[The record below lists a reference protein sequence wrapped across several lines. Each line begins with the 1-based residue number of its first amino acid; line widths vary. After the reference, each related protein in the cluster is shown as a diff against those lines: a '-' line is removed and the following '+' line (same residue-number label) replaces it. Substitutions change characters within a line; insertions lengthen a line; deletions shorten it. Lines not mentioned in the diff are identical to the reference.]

1 MVLGSL
7 CWAAS
12 VTVSAPPAPTAISM
26 SIVSEL
32 PSELVKYGM
41 VNEPAMSVAVMVLS
55 VSVIENALSATVKP
69 PNISSDR
76 GVVPRSTPSV
86 PLKPAE
92 PNCMLSRST
101 LGPSG
106 TLTSTDNPFWL
117 LTVRTLPPSAVLT
130 WPSSHARAVSIRLV
144 GAETDIVR
152 SRVPLCR
159 CREGG
164 GYGCQL
170 LRDLVE
176 RVRRRGE
183 AARILQ

>member
-12 VTVSAPPAPTAISM
+12 VTVSAPPAPTATSM

-32 PSELVKYGM
+32 PSELVKYGI
-41 VNEPAMSVAVMVLS
+41 VNEPAMSVAVMALS
-55 VSVIENALSATVKP
+55 VSVIENALSVTVKP

-76 GVVPRSTPSV
+76 GVVPRSMPSV

-101 LGPSG
+101 VGPSG
-106 TLTSTDNPFWL
+106 TLTSTDSPFLL

-130 WPSSHARAVSIRLV
+130 SPSSHPRAASIRLV
-144 GAETDIVR
+144 GAETDIVAHGF
-152 SRVPLCR
+152 PC
-159 CREGG
+159 
-164 GYGCQL
+164 
-170 LRDLVE
+170 
-176 RVRRRGE
+176 
-183 AARILQ
+183 AAAVKAAATAASCWAIS